1 LRSTATLKP
10 SSHVR
15 TIVLQAVG
23 FDLDGTLLVA
33 DQDRETLLHAA
44 CDRVGAPRLAR
55 EDYLRAHRDQQGDA
69 DREAV
74 FATLLAPCDTSV
86 DPADL
91 AAAYDDLVT
100 AATGPLPG
108 AAALVTRLRER
119 HAVGLLTDG
128 PVETQERKLDHV
140 GWADLFD
147 AVVITGALPA
157 PKPDERA
164 FEALCEAL
172 GAPPGATAYV
182 GDAPE
187 PDIAGA
193 AAAGLHPVQV
203 LYEGGP
209 DPHPDAVAT
218 VERAELVERLPTV
231 LDALGDS

>member
-1 LRSTATLKP
+1 M
-10 SSHVR
+10 
-15 TIVLQAVG
+15 LQAVG

-33 DQDRETLLHAA
+33 EQDRESLLHAA
-44 CDRVGAPRLAR
+44 CERAGVSPLAR
-55 EDYLRAHRDQQGDA
+55 EAYLRAHRRQQDEA

-74 FATLLAPCDTSV
+74 FATLLADHEV
-86 DPADL
+86 DIDAAEL
-91 AAAYDDLVT
+91 AATYDAVVQE
-100 AATGPLPG
+100 ATGPLDG
-108 AAALVTRLRER
+108 AAALVARLRESYT
-119 HAVGLLTDG
+119 VGLLTDG
-128 PVETQERKLDHV
+128 PEQTQRRKLARV
-140 GWADLFD
+140 GWTDLFD
-147 AVVITGALPA
+147 AVVVTGGLEA
-157 PKPDERA
+157 PKPDGRA

-172 GAPPGATAYV
+172 DAPPGATAYV

-203 LYEGGP
+203 LYEDGP